1 MSYLLTSAS
10 PFSSCDRSS
19 PNGIKKLH
27 APRKIATNNQ
37 KSEQWS
43 LDHTSRAPSGRQ
55 SISESLNVNKIEYS
69 LLLHKEQLSSYLKYY
84 NSLHEQ
90 LQENLHI
97 AIKKLEIK
105 KTEILTKIEYNYLA
119 CVNEA
124 RLREKEK
131 SFALC
136 KHIKELGIALKN
148 NEQAINKISNN
159 FYIEE
164 QEIDELLNPKWPK
177 KMFDEN
183 WIEIC
188 INDLE
193 LFERGNDVLKET
205 KSVDSKYKND
215 RYRAKSNN
223 CSYKK
228 LENRDKN
235 MREIKVLNPY
245 LEYQVQCREQ
255 SRSFLSDYE

>member
-10 PFSSCDRSS
+10 PYSSCDRSS
-19 PNGIKKLH
+19 PYGIKKLH
-27 APRKIATNNQ
+27 APRKIVTNKQ

-43 LDHTSRAPSGRQ
+43 LDHTSRAPSERQ
-55 SISESLNVNKIEYS
+55 NIPESANVNKVEYS

-90 LQENLHI
+90 LQENLRI
-97 AIKKLEIK
+97 AIKKLEMK

-119 CVNEA
+119 CINEA

-136 KHIKELGIALKN
+136 KHIKELGLALKN
-148 NEQAINKISNN
+148 NEQAIIKLSNN
-159 FYIEE
+159 YYIEE

-193 LFERGNDVLKET
+193 LLERGNDVFKET

-215 RYRAKSNN
+215 CYRTKSNN
-223 CSYKK
+223 YP
-228 LENRDKN
+228 DKN
-235 MREIKVLNPY
+235 VGKKDQSMREIKVLTPY
-245 LEYQVQCREQ
+245 LEYQVQYRKQ